1 MPKGFQTYQDFSGGV
16 NTKTNPK
23 NIEANELSEAKGIL
37 CDEKG
42 AVRTS
47 SPPAKISGLT
57 DKAATISPGRGL
69 FSFKTDYSYSDTAN
83 TLTARE
89 SEYICIADA
98 ANSEID
104 LYGYNDNG
112 NDHGLKLD
120 ALAAGL
126 GSGSALEAEYY
137 YVDGALR
144 VADAS
149 FDPNNTVYWFGNIGT
164 DTKKKLLGVELDR
177 EWVSQ
182 TNNLA
187 APTVG
192 VVAPVLSDTASS
204 GSTTTLGLV
213 ATSSL
218 SGAIG
223 GFTEVATGAIAGY
236 TQVAATIP
244 AGLVNGMQVTI
255 TGSTSYNGQY
265 VISNILTSPSHS
277 FRIPVQFVVNDGAAY
292 WRVDPV
298 GDNFQEFD
306 SEIVYGVANNRWV
319 LAYDVDNNDI
329 FKVTS
334 VNEGSEL
341 LTTDT
346 NSADWNGRAFEL
358 YPYPGTGV
366 FLEAVSS
373 IGSNQGTWP
382 KGSYEFAQSFIYE
395 GNQESKVVKLA
406 GDGLLMKSNE
416 ILYVRVHTSGVSN
429 LAENNTYINK
439 RLIGGRVY
447 TRKSGSD
454 GFWSLLVDMDFRV
467 LHDVIGGGTRL
478 STIDDYD
485 AWTTAS
491 DADGGSGGMGI
502 THSNFEGFKSQLYTV
517 KRPSI
522 ESYENLNGF
531 SSGEHALSFGESAGY
546 GYKTSVVAGSRVFVG
561 NVNYKDSDGILK
573 RMGDTILYTPN
584 NKFDTFPSSFKLDI
598 GGSDGDEFTAL
609 AYSGGALFAFKKQS
623 LFVIDVSSPSDAG
636 WKLANKHV
644 GLGVAGPWAVINT
657 GEGIAWVSKSGVYL
671 YIGNNLINLSSPKI
685 SFNDWASFYGITNQ
699 GPSIGFDPSSN
710 KVLVS
715 NNVNAG
721 TSIKI
726 FNIETKTLTD
736 SYTLATSG
744 TYWGLPGG
752 SNTAMSNMITFTGSE
767 LQDGSN
773 AAINPNGGVLIYAD
787 ESASSGDCDLYS
799 LSLATT
805 GTSAF
810 TMVTKD
816 DDLGYPNVIKKIYEV
831 NVEYISTDASTA
843 IDVRYEIDGNDTP
856 DSSSTALG
864 TNQSLTGIA
873 DFDNANVLNFKPAT
887 PISCRSIAFRITNAS
902 EASGSA
908 VKLKILSISVRF
920 RAILKRTLSTET
932 T

>member
-47 SPPAKISGLT
+47 SPPAELTGLRNI
-57 DKAATISPGRGL
+57 AATISPGRGL
-69 FSFKTDYSYSDTAN
+69 FSFKTDYSYSDTTN
-83 TLTARE
+83 SLTARE

-149 FDPNNTVYWFGNIGT
+149 FDSNNTVYWFGNIGT

-177 EWVSQ
+177 EWIAQ
-182 TNNLA
+182 PNNLA
-187 APTVG
+187 PPTVG
-192 VVAPVLSDTASS
+192 LVAPVLSDTAIASSSTDVLLGLAAQAALSSDIAGFTDPSSPGYTTVTSS
-204 GSTTTLGLV
+204 GHGL
-213 ATSSL
+213 
-218 SGAIG
+218 
-223 GFTEVATGAIAGY
+223 E
-236 TQVAATIP
+236 
-244 AGLVNGMQVTI
+244 NGMVVVI
-255 TGSTSYNGQY
+255 TGSTSYNGEH
-265 VISNILTSPSHS
+265 VISGKTTNT
-277 FRIPVQFVVNDGAAY
+277 FNIPVQFVVNDGAAY
-292 WRVDPV
+292 WMINPIA
-298 GDNFQEFD
+298 DNFQGWATPV
-306 SEIVYGVANNRWV
+306 SAANSASRWF
-319 LAYDVDNNDI
+319 LALDVDELNI
-329 FKVTS
+329 WKITS
-334 VNEGSEL
+334 VNEGTEV
-341 LTTDT
+341 LTTEA
-346 NSADWNGRAFEL
+346 NAIHDWDNEDFEIF
-358 YPYPGTGV
+358 PYPGDGIL
-366 FLEAVSS
+366 LEAVSS

-382 KGSYEFAQSFIYE
+382 KGDYEFAQSFIYE
-395 GNQESKVVKLA
+395 GDQESKVVKLE
-406 GDGLLMKSNE
+406 GDDITMQSNE
-416 ILYVRVHTSGVSN
+416 VLYVRVHISGVDSV
-429 LAENNTYINK
+429 AENNAVINE

-454 GFWSLLVDMDFRV
+454 GFWALLVDMDFRV
-467 LHDVIGGGTRL
+467 HNTKIGGGTRL

-485 AWTTAS
+485 VWHTVR
-491 DADGGSGGMGI
+491 DATGGSGSLNGF
-502 THSNFEGFKSQLYTV
+502 TASNFEGFKSALYTV

-623 LFVIDVSSPSDAG
+623 LFVIDVSSASDAG

-685 SFNDWASFYGITNQ
+685 SFNDWASFYGTTNQ

-744 TYWGLPGG
+744 TGWGLPGG
-752 SNTAMSNMITFTGSE
+752 SATSMSNMITFTGSE

-773 AAINPNGGVLIYAD
+773 AAINPNGGVLIFAD
-787 ESASSGDCDLYS
+787 PNTGSGSDADLFS

-864 TNQSLTGIA
+864 TNQSLTGVA
-873 DFDNANVLNFKPAT
+873 GFDNANVINFKPAT
-887 PISCRSIAFRITNAS
+887 PISCRSIAFRITNYN

>member
-57 DKAATISPGRGL
+57 NKTATISPGRGL
-69 FSFKTDYSYSDTAN
+69 FSFKTDYSYSDTVN
-83 TLTARE
+83 TLNSRE
-89 SEYICIADA
+89 SEYICIADV
-98 ANSEID
+98 ANSQID
-104 LYGYNDNG
+104 IYGYNDAADTD
-112 NDHGLKLD
+112 DH
-120 ALAAGL
+120 ALQENVFDL

-149 FDPNNTVYWFGNIGT
+149 FDSNNTVYWFGNIGT

-192 VVAPVLSDTASS
+192 LVAAVLSDTAIASS
-204 GSTTTLGLV
+204 STTTAIGL
-213 ATSSL
+213 AAQAALSSD
-218 SGAIG
+218 IG
-223 GFTEVATGAIAGY
+223 GFTDPSSPGY
-236 TQVAATIP
+236 TTVSSSGH
-244 AGLVNGMQVTI
+244 GLENGMVVVI
-255 TGSTSYNGQY
+255 TGSTSYNGEH
-265 VISNILTSPSHS
+265 VISGKTTNT
-277 FRIPVQFVVNDGAAY
+277 FNIPVQFVVNDGAAY
-292 WRVDPV
+292 WMINPIA
-298 GDNFQEFD
+298 DNFQGWATPVSAANSASRWFLAFD
-306 SEIVYGVANNRWV
+306 VA
-319 LAYDVDNNDI
+319 ATDVWKI
-329 FKVTS
+329 SS
-334 VNEGSEL
+334 VNESTEVI
-341 LTTDT
+341 TTDT
-346 NSADWNGRAFEL
+346 NSVAVWDNRAFEIF
-358 YPYPGTGV
+358 PYPGDGIL
-366 FLEAVSS
+366 LEAVSS

-382 KGSYEFAQSFIYE
+382 KGDYEFAQSFIYE
-395 GNQESKVVKLA
+395 GDQESKVVKLE
-406 GDGLLMKSNE
+406 GDDITMQSNE
-416 ILYVRVHTSGVSN
+416 VLYVRVHTSGVSN
-429 LAENNTYINK
+429 VAENNTYINE

-454 GFWSLLVDMDFRV
+454 GFWALLVDMDFRV
-467 LHDVIGGGTRL
+467 HNDGTGGGTRL

-485 AWTTAS
+485 VWGTVR
-491 DADGGSGGMGI
+491 DADGGSSGMGI
-502 THSNFEGFKSQLYTV
+502 THENFEGFKSQLYTV

-561 NVNYKDSDGILK
+561 NVKYKDSDGILK

-584 NKFDTFPSSFKLDI
+584 NKFDTFPSSFSLDI

-623 LFVIDVSSPSDAG
+623 LFVIDVSSASDAG

-685 SFNDWASFYGITNQ
+685 SFNDWASFYGTTNQ

-864 TNQSLTGIA
+864 TNQSLTGGT

-887 PISCRSIAFRITNAS
+887 PISCRSIAFRITNYN

>member
-1 MPKGFQTYQDFSGGV
+1 MPKSFQIYQDFSGGV

-23 NIEANELSEAKGIL
+23 NIEVNELSEAKGVL

-42 AVRTS
+42 AIRTS

-69 FSFKTDYSYSDTAN
+69 FSFKSDYSYSDTAN
-83 TLTARE
+83 TSALRE

-98 ANSEID
+98 ANSDID
-104 LYGYNDNG
+104 IYGYNDNG
-112 NDHGLKLD
+112 NAYGLKLD
-120 ALAAGL
+120 ALSAGL

-149 FDPNNTVYWFGNIGT
+149 FDSNNTPYWFGHIGT
-164 DTKKKLLGVELDR
+164 TSKKKLLGVELDKK
-177 EWVSQ
+177 WLAQ

-187 APTVG
+187 PPTVG
-192 VVAPVLSDTASS
+192 LVAPVLSGTASAAA
-204 GSTTTLGLV
+204 STTTVISLPAQAALSKAITSFSDPSSAGFTTV
-213 ATSSL
+213 TSSSHGL
-218 SGAIG
+218 SS
-223 GFTEVATGAIAGY
+223 
-236 TQVAATIP
+236 
-244 AGLVNGMQVTI
+244 NGMVVII
-255 TGSTSYNGQY
+255 TGTTSYNGEHI
-265 VISNILTSPSHS
+265 ISGKTTNS
-277 FRIPVQFVVNDGAAY
+277 FNIPVQYVANDATGNWTLKA
-292 WRVDPV
+292 DT
-298 GDNFQEFD
+298 DNFQGWSSAVSD
-306 SEIVYGVANNRWV
+306 AVSGSRWF
-319 LAYDVDNNDI
+319 LALDVDEADVWKITASND
-329 FKVTS
+329 T
-334 VNEGSEL
+334 NEQ
-341 LTTDT
+341 LTTEA
-346 NSADWNGRAFEL
+346 NSAHDWDNEDFEIF
-358 YPYPGTGV
+358 PYPGDGIL
-366 FLEAVSS
+366 LEAVSS
-373 IGSNQGTWP
+373 VGSNQGTWP
-382 KGSYEFAQSFIYE
+382 RGDYEFAQSFVYE
-395 GNQESKVVKLA
+395 GNQESKVVKLE
-406 GDGLLMKSNE
+406 GDDITMESNE
-416 ILYVRVHTSGVSN
+416 MMYIRVHVSGVSD
-429 LAENNTYINK
+429 LTQNNTYINQ

-447 TRKSGSD
+447 TRKSQSD
-454 GFWSLLVDMDFRV
+454 DFWSLLIDIDFRV
-467 LHDVIGGGTRL
+467 LDTGTGGGTRL

-485 AWTTAS
+485 AWDTVR
-491 DADGGSGGMGI
+491 DADGGSGTLGI
-502 THSNFEGFKSQLYTV
+502 THSNFEGFKSKLYSV
-517 KRPSI
+517 RRPSI

-561 NVNYKDSDGILK
+561 NVYYKDTDGIAK

-584 NKFDTFPSSFKLDI
+584 NKYDTFPSSFKLDI

-623 LFVIDVSSPSDAG
+623 LFVIDVSNPSDAG
-636 WKLANKHV
+636 WKLLNKHI

-671 YIGNNLINLSSPKI
+671 FQGNNLVNLSSAKT
-685 SFNDWASFYGITNQ
+685 SFNDWASFYDTTNQ

-710 KVLVS
+710 KILVS

-721 TSIKI
+721 TSIRI
-726 FNIETKTLTD
+726 FNLITKTFTD
-736 SYTLATSG
+736 SYALATSG

-752 SNTAMSNMITFTGSE
+752 SNTSMSNMVTFTGSE

-787 ESASSGDCDLYS
+787 ESASGNNCDLYS

-810 TMVTKD
+810 TIVTKD
-816 DDLGYPNVIKKIYEV
+816 DDLGHPHTTKKIYEV
-831 NVEYISTDASTA
+831 NVEYVSTNVSTA

-864 TNQSLTGIA
+864 TNQSLTGVSG
-873 DFDNANVLNFKPAT
+873 FDNTNVLNFKPSS
-887 PISCRSIAFRITNAS
+887 PISCRSIAFRITNYNES
-902 EASGSA
+902 SGSA

-920 RAILKRTLSTET
+920 RAILKKAISTET